1 MKIACIAGWVLI
13 AMSSGAMADE
23 VEHGFYL
30 GGAVGQS
37 SLELEDADSTV
48 DFKADDTA
56 YKLILGYR
64 IIDWVAVEAS
74 YSNFGT
80 PSDEIF
86 GIETEGDFNALAIE
100 AMGLLPLGSFDL
112 FAKGGIAAWEGTL
125 RADEIDL
132 SFSEDNVDVKFG
144 LGAQYRFGG
153 LALRAEYEAV
163 LLGFDDDGDDEADGD
178 DWVDM
183 VSLGLTYTF

>member
-1 MKIACIAGWVLI
+1 MKKTCLAGLLL
-13 AMSSGAMADE
+13 AMSSMAAAGE
-23 VEHGFYL
+23 VEHGFYI
-30 GGAVGQS
+30 GGAIGQS

-48 DFKADDTA
+48 DFNGDDTA
-56 YKLILGYR
+56 YKLIAGYR

-74 YSNFGT
+74 YSNFGK
-80 PSDEIF
+80 PNDEIF
-86 GIETEGDFNALAIE
+86 GIETEGDFSALAIE
-100 AMGLLPLGSFDL
+100 AVGLLPLGSFDL

-125 RADEIDL
+125 RAEDIDV
-132 SFSEDNVDVKFG
+132 SVSEDNVDIKFG
-144 LGAQYRFGG
+144 FGAQYRIGG